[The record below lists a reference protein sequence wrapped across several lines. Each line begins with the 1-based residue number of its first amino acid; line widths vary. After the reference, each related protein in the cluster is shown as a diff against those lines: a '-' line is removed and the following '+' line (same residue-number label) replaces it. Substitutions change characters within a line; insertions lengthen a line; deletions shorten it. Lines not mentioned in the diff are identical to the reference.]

1 MNNTMDIIIDSK
13 LLRLELA
20 EMRKNK
26 NLTQAQVAE
35 KSGLS
40 KSTIS
45 NIENSEE
52 KGVTLTSIMKYA
64 RAIDCSLFVKNK
76 GEKIIE
82 TKNELTCNFIEELYT
97 VGCTITTPL
106 HPSKLLG
113 FGEWEKVRNLTDHK
127 GIPTI
132 EWERIE

>member
-1 MNNTMDIIIDSK
+1 MNNTFDILIDSK

-45 NIENSEE
+45 NIESGEE

-76 GEKIIE
+76 GE
-82 TKNELTCNFIEELYT
+82 
-97 VGCTITTPL
+97 
-106 HPSKLLG
+106 
-113 FGEWEKVRNLTDHK
+113 
-127 GIPTI
+127 
-132 EWERIE
+132 

>member
-76 GEKIIE
+76 GE
-82 TKNELTCNFIEELYT
+82 
-97 VGCTITTPL
+97 
-106 HPSKLLG
+106 
-113 FGEWEKVRNLTDHK
+113 
-127 GIPTI
+127 
-132 EWERIE
+132 